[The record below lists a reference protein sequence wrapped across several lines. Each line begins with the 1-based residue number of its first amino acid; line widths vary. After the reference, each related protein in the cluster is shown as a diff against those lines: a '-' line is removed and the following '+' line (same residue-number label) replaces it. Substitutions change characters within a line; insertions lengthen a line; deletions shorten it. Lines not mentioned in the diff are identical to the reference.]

1 MRTSN
6 GTLSFEQDIKP
17 LFRETDRRAMDFAFD
32 LWDHQDVQEN
42 AGSVLDR
49 LMAGNM
55 PCDGGWTEEK
65 IAVFRRWRDAG
76 MPA

>member
-1 MRTSN
+1 MGTSN
-6 GTLSFEQDIKP
+6 GKLSFEQDIKP
-17 LFRETDRRAMDFAFD
+17 LFRESDRRAMDFAFD
-32 LWDHQDVQEN
+32 LWDYQDVQEN
-42 AGSVLDR
+42 AGSILDR

-55 PCDGGWTEEK
+55 PCDGAWPAEK